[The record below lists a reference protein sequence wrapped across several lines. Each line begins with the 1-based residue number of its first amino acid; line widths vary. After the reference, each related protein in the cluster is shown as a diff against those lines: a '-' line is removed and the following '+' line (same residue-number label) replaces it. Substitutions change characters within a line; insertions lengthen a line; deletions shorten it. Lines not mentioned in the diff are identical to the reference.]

1 MNRTRLHWLLI
12 GGSAVVI
19 GSGVALAQAAV
30 VRAVDA
36 TLPDARAVS
45 RFSRPG
51 TITLLASNGAVIQK
65 LGPATREKIEPGQ
78 MPLLVKQAFI
88 AAEDRRFY
96 DHNGVDLWGI
106 GRALVRNVRQGAV
119 REGASTIT
127 QQLARTVF
135 LSQDRTLTRKL
146 KEAALAFKLERQLS
160 KEQILEQYLNY
171 VYLGSSAY
179 GLSDAAWVYFSK
191 TPDQL
196 NLQEAALIA
205 GLPPAPSVLSLIH
218 I

>member
-1 MNRTRLHWLLI
+1 MLVTAL
-12 GGSAVVI
+12 AVGHSPSPKACESNPSSLVADRRFCR
-19 GSGVALAQAAV
+19 GHRQWCALAQSAL

-36 TLPDARAVS
+36 TPDARGIS

-96 DHNGVDLWGI
+96 DRNGVDLWGI

-119 REGASTIT
+119 REGASTI
-127 QQLARTVF
+127 AAAGPHGV
-135 LSQDRTLTRKL
+135 SQPDRTLTRKL
-146 KEAALAFKLERQLS
+146 REAALAYKLERQLS

-179 GLSDAAWVYFSK
+179 GLADAWVYFSK
-191 TPDQL
+191 TPDEL
-196 NLQEAALIA
+196 NLEEA
-205 GLPPAPSVLSLIH
+205 G
-218 I
+218 